1 MTKAT
6 ILSVTNPTERGDKKQ
21 LGNLPGAALPL
32 AIAELAKQHSSH
44 SLLVVPDPQIA
55 LKLQAEIEQFT
66 DQPVSLFLIGK
77 RCHTTIFLHTKRSF
91 LTVLLAYTNCRIN
104 VAVSLSCQSALFFS
118 ANLREIFCY
127 STH

>member
-66 DQPVSLFLIGK
+66 DQPVSLFPDWE
-77 RCHTTIFLHTKRSF
+77 
-91 LTVLLAYTNCRIN
+91 N
-104 VAVSLSCQSALFFS
+104 VAIRQFFS
-118 ANLREIFCY
+118 TPRDHF
-127 STH
+127 